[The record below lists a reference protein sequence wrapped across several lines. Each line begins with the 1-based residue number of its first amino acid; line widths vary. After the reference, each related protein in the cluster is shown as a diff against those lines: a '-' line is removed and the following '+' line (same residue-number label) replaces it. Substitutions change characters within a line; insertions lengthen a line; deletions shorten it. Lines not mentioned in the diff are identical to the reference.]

1 VREQEIL
8 RLAAEHFHAA
18 TDGKEIPDYGRWQEW
33 ARVMRKHIDGF
44 ASATEVLHY
53 AQNARELPF
62 SHREKANPELLEAC
76 NIITRNEFPWFNEF
90 LDVMTDNPESL
101 PETLIDTGLN
111 PLFRERQIS
120 DMFFWHIYSLFTIRS
135 HVPHARNVI
144 EIGGGDGAMARL
156 WCLYF
161 PVDHYVI
168 IDLPES
174 LYFSE
179 VNLRSIFG
187 DMVAYCIDSVPIDA
201 KILLVPAEK
210 LERVWGAS
218 DVVLSI
224 GSMQEMND
232 AWITRYMAWLDAHQ
246 HEYFYS
252 LNYAGQPIKEL
263 GESRC
268 WWGPRPSTEWST
280 KLLALNPAVVR
291 IMCPNR
297 HFLQALYRKFPCQGC
312 LDTWSV
318 LRGRA
323 LTHATYLEGLDLV
336 RQRPIQADIE
346 LFMSVVLNSKTV
358 FAHDWLPKEMVALA
372 DMVDCESSVV
382 VKQYQAEH
390 PSKYVD

>member
-1 VREQEIL
+1 MSEQSIL
-8 RLAAEHFHAA
+8 ELAAAHFHAA
-18 TDGKEIPDYGRWQEW
+18 TDGKEIPDYGRWYEW
-33 ARVMRKHIDGF
+33 AREMRRVIGSFTD
-44 ASATEVLHY
+44 TTQVLHF
-53 AQNARELPF
+53 AQNSRALPF
-62 SHREKANPELLEAC
+62 SHREKADPQLLGAC
-76 NIITRNEFPWFNEF
+76 LGILRHEFPWFNDF
-90 LDVMTDNPESL
+90 LDIMTDNPKSL
-101 PETLIDTGLN
+101 PETLANDGKI
-111 PLFRERQIS
+111 QVS
-120 DMFFWHIYSLFTIRS
+120 DMFFWHLYSLFTIRS
-135 HVPHARNVI
+135 HVPNARNVI

-179 VNLRSIFG
+179 VNLRAIFG
-187 DMVAYCIDSVPIDA
+187 DKVAYCIDTVPPDA

-210 LERVWGAS
+210 LERVWGVS

-232 AWITRYMAWLDAHQ
+232 AWITRYMTWLDVHP

-252 LNYAGQPIKEL
+252 LNYAAQPIKEL

-268 WWGPRPSTEWST
+268 WWGPRPSMEWAT
-280 KLLALNPAVVR
+280 KLLELNPAVIR
-291 IMCPNR
+291 IMCPQR
-297 HFLQALYRKFPCQGC
+297 HFLQALYQKTPCRGD
-312 LDTWSV
+312 LSTWSV
-318 LRGRA
+318 HRGRA
-323 LTHATYLEGLDLV
+323 LTHATFLEGLDLV
-336 RQRPIQADIE
+336 RQTPTKKAIQW
-346 LFMSVVLNSKTV
+346 FMETVLNSKTV

-372 DMVDCESSVV
+372 DMVDCESSRV